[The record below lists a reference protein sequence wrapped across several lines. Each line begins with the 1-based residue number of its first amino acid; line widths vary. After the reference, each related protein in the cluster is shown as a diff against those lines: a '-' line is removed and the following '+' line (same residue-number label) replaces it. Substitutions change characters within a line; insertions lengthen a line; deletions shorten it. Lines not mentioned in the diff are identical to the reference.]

1 MKPSGW
7 LWGVPGCT
15 YQPEPGALQFL
26 GLGVQFRPR
35 QRLYSQPMPVL
46 RFIEP
51 CLPSPADRPPSGAN
65 WIHEIKHDGY
75 RLMARRDPVGI
86 RLITRRGNDWSDRF
100 PLVVEAVNHLPVR
113 TCLIDGE
120 VVCCDERGL
129 ARFDVLRRR
138 RNEVNAFL
146 YAFDLLELDGTDLRR
161 EPIEVRKATLASILR
176 KSRPGLHLN
185 EHFEHPE
192 GGVVFQHACALGCE
206 GIVSKRLGSRYRSG
220 RSPDWLKF
228 KNPAAPAVWREAEED
243 WGR

>member
-1 MKPSGW
+1 
-7 LWGVPGCT
+7 
-15 YQPEPGALQFL
+15 
-26 GLGVQFRPR
+26 
-35 QRLYSQPMPVL
+35 MPVL

-51 CLPSPADRPPSGAN
+51 CLPSPADRPPSGSN

-100 PLVVEAVNHLPVR
+100 PLVVEAVNHLKVR
-113 TCLIDGE
+113 SCLIDGE

-138 RNEVNAFL
+138 RNEADAFL

-176 KSRPGLHLN
+176 KSRPGLRLN
-185 EHFEHPE
+185 EHLEHD
-192 GGVVFQHACALGCE
+192 GGRDGLPARLRSSAAKASSPSGWARATALAARRIGSSSRTQQRRPSVVRRRRIGDDDGRRPDGSSAQVCGCLQP
-206 GIVSKRLGSRYRSG
+206 R
-220 RSPDWLKF
+220 
-228 KNPAAPAVWREAEED
+228 
-243 WGR
+243 